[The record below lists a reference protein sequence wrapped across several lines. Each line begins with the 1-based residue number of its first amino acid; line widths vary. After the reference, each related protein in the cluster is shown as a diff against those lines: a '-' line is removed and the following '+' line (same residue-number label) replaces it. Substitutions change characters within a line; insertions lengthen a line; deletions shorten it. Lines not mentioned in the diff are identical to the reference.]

1 MGKMIMTTALL
12 LAAISMGMSMSAQEN
27 PVRPSGDDFRGH
39 WFIGVQGGIGHTVG
53 ETSFGDLI
61 SPAATIS
68 FGYRFTPVWGLRAG
82 LGGWQAKGAVVGPT
96 EKYRFNY
103 LQGNVDVMV
112 DICGIFSGY
121 RLSRAVNPYLFAGV
135 GVNGAFNNGEAQAYS
150 ARLGTDNLLWD
161 GSKVLPV
168 GRFGVG
174 MGIRLVDAVQF
185 NLELTGNFLG
195 DSFNSKRGSAVDWQL
210 GAQAGF
216 TFKIGLKKNRK
227 QSASQVDC
235 MPVSEPA
242 PASQPAPARQPEP
255 ESQPVTPVVQS
266 EPVPAAEPEVSEPA
280 FDTVKRDIYF
290 TIGKSTL
297 RESEKSKVAELVEV
311 LNAHPETSVTVTGH
325 ADSETGSA
333 GRNMELSRERART
346 VASALLDAG
355 ISADRVTVLY
365 KGDTANPYDEAE
377 KNRVAV
383 CIVACGGAGE

>member
-1 MGKMIMTTALL
+1 MKKTIITTALL
-12 LAAISMGMSMSAQEN
+12 IAAMATGSSLSAQEKAS
-27 PVRPSGDDFRGH
+27 RPADESFQGH

-53 ETSFGDLI
+53 ETSFGNLI
-61 SPAATIS
+61 SPAAAFS
-68 FGYRFTPVWGLRAG
+68 FGYQFTPVWGLRAG

-96 EKYRFNY
+96 QRYKYNY

-112 DICGIFSGY
+112 DICSIFAGY
-121 RLSRAVNPYLFAGV
+121 KMSRAVNPYLFAGV
-135 GVNGAFNNGEAQAYS
+135 GVNGAFNNDEAQALAS
-150 ARLGTDNLLWD
+150 RLGPDGLLWD

-185 NLELTGNFLG
+185 NLELTGNFMG
-195 DSFNSKRGSAVDWQL
+195 DSFNSKLGSAVDWQL

-227 QSASQVDC
+227 QSASQADYV
-235 MPVSEPA
+235 PVSEPA
-242 PASQPAPARQPEP
+242 PVSQPAPAQQPEP
-255 ESQPVTPVVQS
+255 ESQPAAPVTKP
-266 EPVPAAEPEVSEPA
+266 EPAPAAAVEVSEPA
-280 FDTVKRDIYF
+280 FEAVERDIYF

-297 RESEKSKVAELVEV
+297 RDSEKSKVAELVEV

-325 ADSETGSA
+325 ADAETGSA
-333 GRNMELSRERART
+333 ERNMELSKERARN
-346 VASALLDAG
+346 VAAALLDAG

-365 KGDTANPYDEAE
+365 KGDTANPYDTAE

-383 CIVACGGAGE
+383 CIVDDADNQ